1 MLFNFMNMQIYN
13 LYSNC
18 TFFCM
23 FYLYICTMEVTQIV
37 INGIII
43 STLDKPIGLEVIK
56 LSLDRDFQYSCV
68 DTKIEAELKFYCAS
82 GKTEL
87 DEEYESKG
95 VEGSGYIEITDSCGP
110 NAETYTFNLDFKK
123 YNNQGDFTT
132 VGLIEANSLWKK
144 DLDKQVNLTTGGGI
158 LQPFYIRNLP
168 LEYDYSSEN
177 IYSKQ
182 VQDTD
187 IVDLVYPG
195 PLFVTSNFPLS
206 PSYLYFTLQLN
217 PRSDLTL
224 NELEDGAQLI
234 SEFLIDVTNSSGNV
248 AKTGSVCYSVGG
260 GLLTTSFNYS
270 ELEPPE
276 IFHNT
281 LEDGVI
287 TLETT
292 GDTGFDFDL
301 LGSVNMTFEYWRFS
315 EVIAIGEN
323 FNSCRIIQ
331 RELNDNTLPYGG
343 LLTNINYPNAS
354 VPTLTNSHT
363 FEVKRNE
370 KIWIWYT
377 ITIRNQ
383 SSVSFS
389 ITGIPPLPT
398 WTVTN
403 TLLFI
408 IQKYF
413 FNLNR
418 DINANFKIT
427 KNVKDVLVNSADIIP
442 YHTETNAYRGDNFLN
457 TVFGTVDNIV
467 NYPCYNDLWF
477 TRGDYLRG
485 KINVADFIVKPSDF
499 FRELEKVVCCGLGY
513 FYNIDPDGEKKLMS
527 VYDFYSDTLVPSQYQ
542 FSDSDLIDGIIEI
555 APFLSPYC
563 KEINIGYSNSKDSP
577 KDFCKQNSYSVN
589 NDSDSIYSKVS
600 EFIASMYTITRA
612 LRLGTVDEELEFD
625 NNIFILSGKTVSA
638 SPSNLNVTSSQTTGY
653 LADSVET
660 FPTIDNGI
668 NRRYSTAFNLF
679 RHLYKWGFSLFNN
692 KDTIT
697 AKKYEGNTI
706 YDYDIRDLSGSAT
719 PYYIGLNDC
728 KLPVTVNMVKVD
740 KTIDNLLTD
749 LIENAIYV
757 PSQITFKTAKL
768 SSLDLIAMRA
778 HQYDLFSVSDGTN
791 TYYGNLISAN
801 LEDDVTEIKLLRR
814 FKDGL

>member
-1 MLFNFMNMQIYN
+1 
-13 LYSNC
+13 
-18 TFFCM
+18 M
-23 FYLYICTMEVTQIV
+23 FYSYICTMEVTEIV

-43 STLDKPIGLEVIK
+43 STLDQPIGLEVIK

-87 DEEYESKG
+87 DAEYESKG
-95 VEGSGYIEITDSCGP
+95 VEGSGHIKITDTCGT
-110 NAETYTFNLDFKK
+110 NAETYQFNLDFKK
-123 YNNQGDFTT
+123 YNNLGDYTT
-132 VGLIEANSLWKK
+132 IGLIEVNSLWKK
-144 DLDKQVNLTTGGGI
+144 DLDKEINLTTGGGV
-158 LQPFYIRNLP
+158 LQPFYVRNLP
-168 LEYDYSSEN
+168 LEYNYDSDN

-182 VQDTD
+182 VQDSN
-187 IVDLVYPG
+187 IVDIFSSFFL
-195 PLFVTSNFPLS
+195 NFSFPPS
-206 PSYLYFTLQLN
+206 PSYTYYTLQLN

-234 SEFLIDVTNSSGNV
+234 SEFLLDITNTSGNV
-248 AKTGSVCYSVGG
+248 AKTGSVYYSVGG

-331 RELNDNTLPYGG
+331 RELNDNTLPYNG

-377 ITIRNQ
+377 ITIRNKSQ
-383 SSVSFS
+383 VNFV
-389 ITGIPPLPT
+389 IGIPPS
-398 WTVTN
+398 WSMVN
-403 TLLFI
+403 TIIFR

-427 KNVKDVLVNSADIIP
+427 KNVKNVLVNSADIIP
-442 YHTETNAYRGDNFLN
+442 YHTETKAYRGDNFLN
-457 TVFGTVDNIV
+457 TIFGTVDNIV

-477 TRGDYLRG
+477 SRGDLIRG
-485 KINVADFIVKPSDF
+485 KINTADFIVKPSDF

-513 FYNIDPDGEKKLMS
+513 FYNIDSDGEKKLMS
-527 VYDFYSDTLVPSQYQ
+527 VYDFYTDTLVPSQYQ

-555 APFLSPYC
+555 APFLAPYY

-577 KDFCKQNSYSVN
+577 NELCRKNDYSID

-600 EFIASMYTITRA
+600 EFVASMYIITRA
-612 LRLGTVDEELEFD
+612 LRLGTQDEELEYD
-625 NNIFILSGKTVSA
+625 SNIFILSGKTVSA
-638 SPSNLNVTSSQTTGY
+638 SPSNLNATLSQTSGF
-653 LADSVET
+653 LG
-660 FPTIDNGI
+660 DNVIVDGLSKPGI
-668 NRRYSTAFNLF
+668 NKRYATALNLF
-679 RHLYKWGFSLFNN
+679 RHLYKWGFSLFASKEVLTVN
-692 KDTIT
+692 
-697 AKKYEGNTI
+697 KYEGSTI
-706 YDYDIRDLSGSAT
+706 YNGNIITTAGDAY
-719 PYYIGLNDC
+719 PYGEPYQSLNEC
-728 KLPVTVNMVKVD
+728 KLPRANPVKTHQTISGFGSVNTD
-740 KTIDNLLTD
+740 YNL
-749 LIENAIYV
+749 YV

-778 HQYDLFSVSDGTN
+778 HQYDLFKVSDGTN

>member
-1 MLFNFMNMQIYN
+1 
-13 LYSNC
+13 
-18 TFFCM
+18 
-23 FYLYICTMEVTQIV
+23 MEVTEIV

-43 STLDKPIGLEVIK
+43 STLDQPIGLEVIK

-87 DEEYESKG
+87 DAEYESKG
-95 VEGSGYIEITDSCGP
+95 VEGSGHIKITDTCGANP
-110 NAETYTFNLDFKK
+110 QTYQFNLDFKK

-132 VGLIEANSLWKK
+132 IGLIDVNSLWKK
-144 DLDKQVNLTTGGGI
+144 DLDKEVNLTTTGGNVV
-158 LQPFYIRNLP
+158 PFYIRNLP
-168 LEYDYSSEN
+168 LEYNYDSEN
-177 IYSKQ
+177 IYSRQ
-182 VQDTD
+182 VQDTN
-187 IVDLVYPG
+187 IVDI
-195 PLFVTSNFPLS
+195 
-206 PSYLYFTLQLN
+206 SYLIFANFSFPPSTSYQYHTLQLN

-234 SEFLIDVTNSSGNV
+234 SEFLLDVTNTSSNV
-248 AKTGSVCYSVGG
+248 ARPGSAYYSVGG
-260 GLLTTSFNYS
+260 GLLTSSFNYS

-287 TLETT
+287 TLETS

-331 RELNDNTLPYGG
+331 RELNDNTLPYSGTS
-343 LLTNINYPNAS
+343 LTNINYPNAL

-363 FEVKRNE
+363 FELKRNE

-377 ITIRNQ
+377 ITIRNDSQ
-383 SSVSFS
+383 VSFN
-389 ITGIPPLPT
+389 IGFPPS
-398 WTVTN
+398 WTRIN
-403 TLLFI
+403 TLRFI

-427 KNVKDVLVNSADIIP
+427 RNVKDVLVNSADIIP
-442 YHTETNAYRGDNFLN
+442 YHTETKAFLAQASLN
-457 TVFGTVDNIV
+457 TIFGTVENIGDTE
-467 NYPCYNDLWF
+467 CYSDLWF
-477 TRGDYLRG
+477 SRGDYLRG
-485 KINVADFIVKPSDF
+485 KINAADIIIKPSDF

-513 FYNIDPDGEKKLMS
+513 FYDTDPEGEKKLMS
-527 VYDFYSDTLVPSQYQ
+527 VYDFYTDTLVPSQYQ
-542 FSDSDLIDGIIEI
+542 FLDSDLIDGIIEI
-555 APFLSPYC
+555 APFLAPYY

-600 EFIASMYTITRA
+600 EFIASMYTIARA
-612 LRLGTVDEELEFD
+612 LRLGTQDEELEFD
-625 NNIFILSGKTVSA
+625 NNIFILSGKNVTA
-638 SPSNLNVTSSQTTGY
+638 SPINLNVTISQTTGY
-653 LADSVET
+653 LADDVYT
-660 FPTIDNGI
+660 LPTNNSGV
-668 NRRYSTAFNLF
+668 NRRYATAFNLF

-692 KDTIT
+692 KDTLT

-706 YDYDIRDLSGSAT
+706 YDYEIRDLSGSVT
-719 PYYIGLNDC
+719 QYYIGLNDC
-728 KLPVTVNMVKVD
+728 KLPVAVDMVKVD

-757 PSQITFKTAKL
+757 PSQITFKTARL

-778 HQYDLFSVSDGTN
+778 HQYDLFKVSDGVN

-814 FKDGL
+814 FKDQVIT

>member
-1 MLFNFMNMQIYN
+1 
-13 LYSNC
+13 
-18 TFFCM
+18 
-23 FYLYICTMEVTQIV
+23 MEVTEIV

-43 STLDKPIGLEVIK
+43 TTIDKPIGLEVIK

-87 DEEYESKG
+87 DAEYESKG
-95 VEGSGYIEITDSCGP
+95 VEGSGYIKITDTCGA
-110 NAETYTFNLDFKK
+110 NAETYQFDLDFKK
-123 YNNQGDFTT
+123 YSNQGDYTT
-132 VGLIEANSLWKK
+132 IGLIDVNSLWKK
-144 DLDKQVNLTTGGGI
+144 DLDKEVNLTTTGGN
-158 LQPFYIRNLP
+158 LVPFYVRNLP
-168 LEYDYSSEN
+168 LEYNYNSEN

-182 VQDTD
+182 VQNSN
-187 IVDLVYPG
+187 IVDIFSSFFL
-195 PLFVTSNFPLS
+195 NFSFPPS
-206 PSYLYFTLQLN
+206 PSYTYHTLQLN
-217 PRSDLTL
+217 PKSDLSL

-234 SEFLIDVTNSSGNV
+234 SEFLLDVTNTSSNV
-248 AKTGSVCYSVGG
+248 AGPGSVYYSVGG
-260 GLLTTSFNYS
+260 GLITTSFNYT

-281 LEDGVI
+281 LDDGVI
-287 TLETT
+287 TLQTS

-323 FNSCRIIQ
+323 FNNCRIIQ
-331 RELNDNTLPYGG
+331 RELNDNLLPYGG

-377 ITIRNQ
+377 ITIRNKSQ
-383 SSVSFS
+383 VNFV
-389 ITGIPPLPT
+389 IGIPPS
-398 WTVTN
+398 WSMVN
-403 TLLFI
+403 TIIFR

-413 FNLNR
+413 FDLNR
-418 DINANFKIT
+418 NINANFKLT

-442 YHTETNAYRGDNFLN
+442 YHTETKAFLAQSAFN
-457 TVFGTVDNIV
+457 TIFGTDENIGDTE
-467 NYPCYNDLWF
+467 CYSDLWF
-477 TRGDYLRG
+477 SRGDYLRG

-513 FYNIDPDGEKKLMS
+513 FYDTPTPQKKLMT
-527 VYDFYSDTLVPSQYQ
+527 VYDFYSDALVPSQYQ
-542 FSDSDLIDGIIEI
+542 FSASDLIDGIIEI
-555 APFLSPYC
+555 APFLAPYY
-563 KEINIGYSNSKDSP
+563 KEIQIGYSNSKDSP

-589 NDSDSIYSKVS
+589 NDSESIYSKVS
-600 EFIASMYTITRA
+600 EFIASMYTIARA
-612 LRLGTVDEELEFD
+612 LRLGTQDEELEFD
-625 NNIFILSGKTVSA
+625 NNIFILSGKNVTA
-638 SPSNLNVTSSQTTGY
+638 SPINLNVTISQTTGY
-653 LADSVET
+653 LADDVYT
-660 FPTIDNGI
+660 LPTNNSGV
-668 NRRYSTAFNLF
+668 NRRYATAFNLF
-679 RHLYKWGFSLFNN
+679 RHLYKWGFSLFNG
-692 KDTIT
+692 KDTLT
-697 AKKYEGNTI
+697 AKKYEGNNI
-706 YDYDIRDLSGSAT
+706 YDYEIRDLSGSVT
-719 PYYIGLNDC
+719 QYYIGLNDC
-728 KLPVTVNMVKVD
+728 KLPVAVDMVKVD

-778 HQYDLFSVSDGTN
+778 HQYDLFSVSDGVN

-814 FKDGL
+814 FKDQVIT

>member
-23 FYLYICTMEVTQIV
+23 FYSYICTMEVTKLV

-43 STLDKPIGLEVIK
+43 TTVDKPIGLEVIK

-95 VEGSGYIEITDSCGP
+95 VEGSGYIEITDTCGA

-123 YNNQGDFTT
+123 YNNQGDYTT
-132 VGLIEANSLWKK
+132 IGLIDVNSLWKK
-144 DLDKQVNLTTGGGI
+144 DLDKEVNLTTGGGI
-158 LQPFYIRNLP
+158 LQPFYVRNLP
-168 LEYDYSSEN
+168 LEYNYDSEN
-177 IYSKQ
+177 IYSRQ
-182 VQDTD
+182 VQDST
-187 IVDLVYPG
+187 IINRGLVNS
-195 PLFVTSNFPLS
+195 FTANFPLS
-206 PSYLYFTLQLN
+206 PSYTYYTLQLN
-217 PRSDLTL
+217 PKSDLTL

-234 SEFLIDVTNSSGNV
+234 SEFLLDVTNDSSNV
-248 AKTGSVCYSVGG
+248 AGPGSGYYGVGG
-260 GLLTTSFNYS
+260 GLLTTSFNYT

-301 LGSVNMTFEYWRFS
+301 LGSVTMTFEYYRFS

-331 RELNDNTLPYGG
+331 RELNDNILLYNGTLN
-343 LLTNINYPNAS
+343 NIDYPNSS

-377 ITIRNQ
+377 ITIRNL
-383 SSVSFS
+383 ST
-389 ITGIPPLPT
+389 ITTGFLT
-398 WTVTN
+398 WTRTS
-403 TLLFI
+403 TILFI

-427 KNVKDVLVNSADIIP
+427 RNVKDVLVNSADIIP
-442 YHTETNAYRGDNFLN
+442 YHTETKAFSAYNFLN
-457 TVFGTVDNIV
+457 TVFGSSDNIS
-467 NYPCYNDLWF
+467 NAPCYIDLWF
-477 TRGDYLRG
+477 SRGDYIRG

-513 FYNIDPDGEKKLMS
+513 FYDTDPQGEKKLMS

-542 FSDSDLIDGIIEI
+542 FSASDLIDGIIEI
-555 APFLSPYC
+555 APFLAPYY

-577 KDFCKQNSYSVN
+577 RDFCKKNSYSVN

-600 EFIASMYTITRA
+600 EFIASMYTISRA

-625 NNIFILSGKTVSA
+625 NNIFILSGQTVNA
-638 SPSNLNVTSSQTTGY
+638 SPSPLNATLSQTSGF
-653 LADSVET
+653 LADSVDT

-692 KDTIT
+692 KDTLT

-757 PSQITFKTAKL
+757 PTQITFKTAKL

-778 HQYDLFSVSDGTN
+778 HQYDLFSVSDGVN

-814 FKDGL
+814 FKNGL